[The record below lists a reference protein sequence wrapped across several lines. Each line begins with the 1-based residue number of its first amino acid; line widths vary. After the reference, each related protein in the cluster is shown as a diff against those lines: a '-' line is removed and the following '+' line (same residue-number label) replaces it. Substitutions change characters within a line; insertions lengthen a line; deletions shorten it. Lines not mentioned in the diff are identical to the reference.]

1 MAVSQQVPQS
11 PQGAVATAAV
21 VVAVVVAAVVAVV
34 VAAVVERM
42 LVVPSAGVGVWS
54 AARARLANEITE
66 RAIKLFIST
75 PVVVVPNHSATKSS

>member
-1 MAVSQQVPQS
+1 MTSLAVSQQTPQS
-11 PQGAVATAAV
+11 PQEAVVAVATAAV
-21 VVAVVVAAVVAVV
+21 VVVAVAV
-34 VAAVVERM
+34 FAVVVERM